1 MSIIKPARWTALLL
15 LLALPIIGAAH
26 HSHGNYSLHNYT
38 HLSGT
43 VEKVIWINPHAWIHL
58 SVENDSGGSELWAL
72 EGGGLTAL
80 ARRGWEKEDIEAGD
94 TISVR
99 CHQLRDGANGCLL
112 GYVTPEGG
120 VEKEWD

>member
-1 MSIIKPARWTALLL
+1 MTGS
-15 LLALPIIGAAH
+15 AH
-26 HSHGNYSLHNYT
+26 HSHGNYSLHDYT
-38 HLSGT
+38 HLTGT
-43 VEKVIWINPHAWIHL
+43 VTKVIWINPHAWIHL
-58 SVENDSGGSELWAL
+58 NVEDASGESELWAL

-94 TISVR
+94 SISVR

>member
-1 MSIIKPARWTALLL
+1 MRINLSPRWIAVLLL
-15 LLALPIIGAAH
+15 LVLPIIGVAH
-26 HSHGNYSLHNYT
+26 HSHGNYQLHNYT
-38 HLSGT
+38 HLTGT

-58 SVENDSGGSELWAL
+58 RVQDDKGDSTLWAL

-80 ARRGWEKEDIEAGD
+80 HRRGWKKEDIEAGD
-94 TISVR
+94 TITVR
-99 CHQLRDGANGCLL
+99 CHALRDGANGCLL